1 MQWKGLHA
9 IRWGLNSKVGVDS
22 LSGLAIGLRSAKT
35 IDLRSVKKVLEDVRC
50 ALDIALDTLDALNTV
65 GALDALESATGGSL
79 GIAIGGIRDH
89 WIRDCFRNRSFRI
102 YNFTHFFRSSLEG
115 QR

>member
-1 MQWKGLHA
+1 MHWKGLHA
-9 IRWGLNSKVGVDS
+9 VRWSLNSKVGVDP
-22 LSGLAIGLRSAKT
+22 LSGSIGLWSSLDALKA
-35 IDLRSVKKVLEDVRC
+35 LDVAR
-50 ALDIALDTLDALNTV
+50 DIALDVT
-65 GALDALESATGGSL
+65 GALDAIDALDLESATGGSL